1 MKKTKNIIDI
11 IKVEYSCRE
20 VIQALYTYKS
30 IRQDH
35 KNARVDEAIELD
47 IIEYNDYDD
56 ELSLSSESR
65 DYYKNRL
72 KQQDETNIS
81 FISDK
86 LKNLKNL
93 LKVYNIRVRN
103 NENSD
108 KDIKKIYTLLNSIPS
123 LLLNNIYI
131 ISSNSVFA
139 FKNESN
145 FEIKM
150 NNLKIYQEEITLL
163 IQASNE
169 VDNFIKQEKNLF
181 KSMSNH
187 KINLT
192 ILKLQRNSLNLESM
206 FRTIYRDVKNFI
218 NQSIKDGKFIK
229 KLKKLQ
235 ELKNDNDLYN
245 NTNIEELIKIKP
257 HINLKKIE
265 RKLLRD
271 DRVFDF
277 IDKIELVIKDRDS
290 KITNQKKSKAIEY
303 DIKETGKTKKLYN
316 YQKLNN
322 DFLSQDKDLI
332 TFLKS
337 DINIEKSKLL
347 GIFVRMIKN
356 FSCRYNMESD
366 DFREIENR
374 IYKKVLAK

>member
-206 FRTIYRDVKNFI
+206 FRK
-218 NQSIKDGKFIK
+218 
-229 KLKKLQ
+229 
-235 ELKNDNDLYN
+235 LKNDNDLYN